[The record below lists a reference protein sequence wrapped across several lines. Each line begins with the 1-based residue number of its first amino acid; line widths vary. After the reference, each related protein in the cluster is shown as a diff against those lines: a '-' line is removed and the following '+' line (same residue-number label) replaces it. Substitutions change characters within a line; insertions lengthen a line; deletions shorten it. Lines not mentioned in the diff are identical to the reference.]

1 MKVSGKAV
9 RQQSQIIS
17 KLSKSAAIMAADN
30 IIDGMEAEEVVDVA
44 VRIATAYTEMS
55 AALTANYYNS
65 IRSASSVK
73 SRYTAVMDSG
83 YDPGKTAAAATAIFN
98 EVSSGRAT
106 APLSKLIGDVV
117 GRDIKNAA
125 DHCIRWNCKRDPS
138 KPRYAIVPTDDA
150 CAFCQMRAG
159 LGYTYADEDAVESHD
174 NCSCT
179 ATPVFNGATIQGYDP
194 RVYESRYD
202 QAAKAYRSGD
212 ISDDLKERIDRQ
224 RELKGKDFKSTNAIL
239 MVMREQQ
246 GIT

>member
-65 IRSASSVK
+65 IRSSSKVK
-73 SRYTAVMDSG
+73 SRYTAVMSSG
-83 YDPGKTAAAATAIFN
+83 YDASGTAAAAQAIFD
-98 EVSSGRAT
+98 EVTAGRAT
-106 APLSKLIGDVV
+106 APLAKLIGDVI

-125 DHCIRWNCKRDPS
+125 DHCIRWNCRRDPA

-159 LGYTYADEDAVESHD
+159 LGYTYADEDAVESHT

-194 RVYESRYD
+194 KYYESKYEE
-202 QAAKAYRSGD
+202 AAKAYRSGD
-212 ISDDLKERIDRQ
+212 ISDDMKERIERQ
-224 RELKGKDFKSTNAIL
+224 RELKGDDFKSTNAIL